1 MNGETTWHQSEV
13 PIVNAW
19 KWTRP
24 PAKQSHSKQV
34 ANQVVTYTVFIT
46 HCIPPA
52 NRLPPLSAL
61 TIESKWLRLPNVRSA
76 AKRMFPFPIVPAARR
91 HFTAP
96 KTARPN
102 TGLLTSKTAN
112 DPTTSSSSTSTRK
125 RSLIHQSGGHS
136 PCHQTALLGSFIALS
151 KLLSI
156 GRPPTAMSSTSTI
169 HPSIRMLKR
178 HKIAWQKSNA

>member
-1 MNGETTWHQSEV
+1 MEVDKAPGEAISQQASCKPCCYLNCVYHALYPSCQSS
-13 PIVNAW
+13 
-19 KWTRP
+19 
-24 PAKQSHSKQV
+24 SHSIC
-34 ANQVVTYTVFIT
+34 T
-46 HCIPPA
+46 
-52 NRLPPLSAL
+52 L

>member
-1 MNGETTWHQSEV
+1 MHGSGQGPRRSNLT
-13 PIVNAW
+13 A
-19 KWTRP
+19 
-24 PAKQSHSKQV
+24 SKLQ
-34 ANQVVTYTVFIT
+34 TMLLLKLCLSRTVSCLLT
-46 HCIPPA
+46 
-52 NRLPPLSAL
+52 LSAL
-61 TIESKWLRLPNVRSA
+61 RIESKWLRLPNVRSA